1 MTNRDA
7 LRTDPVETER
17 NRVVL
22 RQDLLRNRELNDGE
36 LSTDYIVLR
45 NSIYARE
52 VFRPIG
58 GPSNCMYCRRTYD
71 ANFFSSTQR
80 RKSTHERKCKICIQ
94 LVERQIYI
102 YRSDQAETDY
112 DEEVEEDEDEGEDE
126 DEDKEKVVIKEEP
139 RRVIREEVA
148 IKEET
153 PRVSKR
159 RYEEVEEVE
168 DVTEQELMKRKKR
181 KKQKE
186 NQALHLVLI

>member
-7 LRTDPVETER
+7 LRTNPVETEQ

-36 LSTDYIVLR
+36 LSTDYIILR

-94 LVERQIYI
+94 LVDRHIYI
-102 YRSDQAETDY
+102 YRSDQEETDD
-112 DEEVEEDEDEGEDE
+112 DEEEEDEDEGEDE
-126 DEDKEKVVIKEEP
+126 DEDEEKVVIKEEEEP
-139 RRVIREEVA
+139 RRLIIREEVA

-159 RYEEVEEVE
+159 RYEEVEDVE
-168 DVTEQELMKRKKR
+168 DVTEQELMKRKK
-181 KKQKE
+181 QKENQE
-186 NQALHLVLI
+186 NQALHLV

>member
-7 LRTDPVETER
+7 LRTDPVETEQ

-80 RKSTHERKCKICIQ
+80 RKSMHERKCKICIQ

-102 YRSDQAETDY
+102 YRSDQEETD
-112 DEEVEEDEDEGEDE
+112 DGEEEEDEDEGEDD
-126 DEDKEKVVIKEEP
+126 DEDQEKVVIKEEP
-139 RRVIREEVA
+139 RRLIREEVA

-153 PRVSKR
+153 PRVFKR
-159 RYEEVEEVE
+159 RYEEVEDVE
-168 DVTEQELMKRKKR
+168 DVTEQELMKRKK
-181 KKQKE
+181 QKE
-186 NQALHLVLI
+186 NQALHLV